1 MTRRFTGWHM
11 TAIMFAFFGVVV
23 SVNMLMA
30 TLATRTFGGTVV
42 ENSYV
47 ASQSFNRWLAEAR
60 AQDRLQWRLDL
71 AAAPDRRLEIRIDGP
86 AGPLG
91 GATVAA
97 VLSHPVGR
105 APEQELRFAPVGDGA
120 YRSIAPVPAGRWI
133 VRLIVRRGGQEARY
147 VRDLAT

>member
-60 AQDRLQWRLDL
+60 AQDRLQRRPRGAGQ
-71 AAAPDRRLEIRIDGP
+71 AARHGIDRRLGSGCGEEPEPHQTDSTGTNAP
-86 AGPLG
+86 
-91 GATVAA
+91 GANRE
-97 VLSHPVGR
+97 R
-105 APEQELRFAPVGDGA
+105 APPPRLNSAWITDAPSPFAGF
-120 YRSIAPVPAGRWI
+120 
-133 VRLIVRRGGQEARY
+133 
-147 VRDLAT
+147 